1 MRTFWFIML
10 LILHLVFMAGFGIGA
25 VSMILYPRSLIAGI
39 VLGVL
44 IILISI
50 SAVKLIIDFKKG
62 EVIWLEE

>member
-44 IILISI
+44 VILISI

-62 EVIWLEE
+62 EVI